1 MIRIVK
7 QPEERRADIIR
18 VARSL
23 FQARSYANT
32 SMQDVMDELGI
43 AKGTIYYYFKS
54 KDELL
59 EGVVTDIVDEAA
71 IYMQTL
77 ADQTK
82 GGAMD
87 KLSVLIKA
95 GNLTEDNRS
104 LWEDL
109 HRQGNENMHVRILAM
124 ALAKQAPIYAE
135 LIKQGCAE
143 GIFQTDTPFETAECM
158 LTAFS
163 FLTDVGIYHWTQED
177 IARRIQAFPLIIEAQ
192 LMAPKGSFKS
202 IFSI

>member
-1 MIRIVK
+1 
-7 QPEERRADIIR
+7 
-18 VARSL
+18 
-23 FQARSYANT
+23 
-32 SMQDVMDELGI
+32 MDELGI

-59 EGVVTDIVDEAA
+59 EAVVNDIVDEAA
-71 IYMQTL
+71 VYMQTL
-77 ADQTK
+77 VDQTK
-82 GGAMD
+82 GSAMD

-135 LIKQGCAE
+135 LIKQGCEE

-192 LMAPKGSFKS
+192 LKAPKGSFKS
-202 IFSI
+202 LFSI